1 MTTKSVSMEEVNI
14 MFEMNFLISLFEK
27 NFLDLKQE
35 IITTD
40 EIKSQSSVISMKD
53 DDLVRLAKLDFQ
65 SVNFKVVVKNL

>member
-1 MTTKSVSMEEVNI
+1 MEEVNI

-27 NFLDLKQE
+27 FFLDLKQE

>member
-27 NFLDLKQE
+27 IFLDLKQE

-53 DDLVRLAKLDFQ
+53 DDLVRLAKLDF
-65 SVNFKVVVKNL
+65 

>member
-27 NFLDLKQE
+27 FFLDLKQE

-53 DDLVRLAKLDFQ
+53 DDLVRLAKLDFK
-65 SVNFKVVVKNL
+65 SVNFILVVKNL

>member
-27 NFLDLKQE
+27 FFLDLKQE

-53 DDLVRLAKLDFQ
+53 DDLVRLAKLDF
-65 SVNFKVVVKNL
+65 